1 MNEKKYN
8 LFYCRTSINIIYTL
22 AIIKKL
28 KLLSKK
34 NILILNINN
43 ACIHISFIK
52 STLSHFSNKFDKI
65 FYVNFNNDH
74 LKGNFFHKVISRS
87 KNIKNVQ
94 SLSIFNKINNYEI
107 NNYFGCGD
115 EFDNAFYN
123 SYNLSQ
129 KVKFNFVEHGYGNL
143 LNTIIFKP
151 NIRNSI
157 FYLGIKSLYFLNLL
171 SIYPLKYRNFYG
183 VLGKEFKKNLKLYM
197 NNNKIHYVFLK
208 NVINE
213 IKLINKRINFKVK
226 NISKSVFLNFS
237 TLEFPKNN
245 HAEIDNLID
254 ITIRKIGKSD
264 FCYYTSHP
272 RNKDQ
277 SKTIKYIIQKLK
289 KSKIK
294 MNFVDYKKF
303 NYLPAELIIYI
314 FNTNKII
321 SNLSSIPLNMS
332 IIDKSVKNFIFLNY
346 SLEYPNINH
355 GPAHNK
361 SCKKYY
367 LKYFKDVNFI

>member
-1 MNEKKYN
+1 MKEKKYN

-28 KLLSKK
+28 KLSSKK

-43 ACIHISFIK
+43 ACIHNSFIR
-52 STLSHFSNKFDKI
+52 STLGYFSKKFSKI
-65 FYVNFNNDH
+65 LYVNFNNDH
-74 LKGNFFHKVISRS
+74 LKGNFFQKIISRS
-87 KNIKNVQ
+87 NNIKNVQ
-94 SLSIFNKINNYEI
+94 SLSILKKLNNYKI
-107 NNYFGCGD
+107 INYFGCGD

-123 SYNLSQ
+123 SYNFSQ
-129 KVKFNFVEHGYGNL
+129 KVIFNFVEHGYGNL
-143 LNTIIFKP
+143 INTIIFKP

-157 FYLGIKSLYFLNLL
+157 FYIVIKFLYFLNLL
-171 SIYPLKYRNFYG
+171 AIYPLQYKYFYG
-183 VLGKEFKKNLKLYM
+183 VLGKKIQKDLSLYI

-213 IKLINKRINFKVK
+213 IKLMNKKINVK
-226 NISKSVFLNFS
+226 IKKISKSVFLNFS

-245 HAEIDNLID
+245 RVEIDNLIN
-254 ITIRKIGKSD
+254 ITIREIGKSD
-264 FCYYTSHP
+264 YCYYTSHP
-272 RNKDQ
+272 RNRDQ
-277 SKTIKYIIQKLK
+277 VKTINYIIQKLK

-294 MNFVDYKKF
+294 INFVDYRKY
-303 NYLPAELIIYI
+303 NHLPAELLIYF

-332 IIDKSVKNFIFLNY
+332 IIDNSVKNFIFLNY
-346 SLEYPNINH
+346 SLEYPNRNH

-367 LKYFKDVNFI
+367 LKYFKNVNFI